1 MRSSADIRNQNESLA
16 RSSAINRLMDQNLL
30 LASEARLYKF
40 CTFISLLALVISIVK
55 ASVSG

>member
-1 MRSSADIRNQNESLA
+1 MKLSADIRTQNEALA

-40 CTFISLLALVISIVK
+40 CTFISILALVISIVK
-55 ASVSG
+55 VSVSG

>member
-1 MRSSADIRNQNESLA
+1 MKLSADIRTQNEALA

>member
-1 MRSSADIRNQNESLA
+1 MKSSIEIRTQNESLA

-30 LASEARLYKF
+30 LASEARLYKL

-55 ASVSG
+55 VSVSG